1 MLLHQT
7 FVKTEFLS
15 ETTKTMD
22 DFLVFIWQ
30 LTVLFSALIGSKGT
44 DASKV
49 TIALL
54 VLHLS

>member
-1 MLLHQT
+1 
-7 FVKTEFLS
+7 
-15 ETTKTMD
+15 MD

-30 LTVLFSALIGSKGT
+30 LTVLFSAWIGSKKGT